1 MPKKPTLKIVVN
13 SAPADA
19 GAPPPNLGQ
28 AGGNLWRSIM
38 REYKV
43 EDFGGFEMLTQICK
57 ALDRAE
63 SCAEE
68 IENDGPVIRSKGGGI
83 KEHPLLKIEL
93 ASRSFVVRSLH
104 RLGLD
109 IEPTRSVVG
118 RPPVPRVR

>member
-68 IENDGPVIRSKGGGI
+68 IENGAAGSFAARAA
-83 KEHPLLKIEL
+83 
-93 ASRSFVVRSLH
+93 ASRNTH
-104 RLGLD
+104 C
-109 IEPTRSVVG
+109 
-118 RPPVPRVR
+118 